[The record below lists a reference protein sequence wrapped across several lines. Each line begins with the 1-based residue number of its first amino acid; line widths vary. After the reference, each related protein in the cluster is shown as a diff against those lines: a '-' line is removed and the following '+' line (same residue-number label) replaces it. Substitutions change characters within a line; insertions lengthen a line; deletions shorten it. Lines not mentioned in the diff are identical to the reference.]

1 MVVRLRCLVCPMI
14 SSSGTPLRKAVVTK
28 PARRPC
34 GLTGS
39 ANVPFS
45 PARAARFNRIW
56 RTASGLSRAVSTPP
70 PRLTLRKTGPAVIS
84 AATSHACRAVTGQVS
99 SDRPRG
105 MAISAPSPSLSVLD
119 RSIRSFRP
127 SLVQVTSATSRPTS
141 SERRRAPAK
150 PIRNSARSRAPARSG
165 PHARLSFLISAI
177 VSAAARRGGVPCLRP
192 MPRRVGRIA
201 AMVSGSELYNV
212 ALTIQ
217 ETAKTRWR
225 AICADCAGGIDSLV
239 ELLQGRFSKGVMER
253 LCRQEGG
260 LFPRP
265 SDIRFTCS
273 CPDHA
278 SMCKHV
284 AAVLYGVGARLDRQP
299 ELLFRL
305 RAVDETELVAG
316 LDTALPLSK
325 TGPAAG
331 KVLDTDD
338 MSALFG
344 LDLAA
349 AEVPAAGKP
358 SDGSSA
364 ARARRAFVIA
374 RRNGFC
380 CQRGRSREA
389 YTKTGGGWDASRR
402 AGGGNASD
410 CNQEDSDQ
418 ACCFAAGAGGHR
430 GSPNQITCSEGGH
443 DRKGGIEAGCYEQD
457 CRSRR
462 RRSSSSRSCQD
473 PRIGRYAPPGEGGSR
488 CSPRGRG
495 DPCAR
500 TWEAAR
506 FQPQDGDSS
515 RTETKAGEMVV
526 IDADRPHLQ
535 TSWRQLTHNT

>member
-1 MVVRLRCLVCPMI
+1 RADRVEAGSIGRIAGRRRRDQSDGDDGRGADAAGC
-14 SSSGTPLRKAVVTK
+14 
-28 PARRPC
+28 ARPERRDA
-34 GLTGS
+34 GLKRVSRYYGGW
-39 ANVPFS
+39 APYVPV
-45 PARAARFNRIW
+45 A
-56 RTASGLSRAVSTPP
+56 
-70 PRLTLRKTGPAVIS
+70 
-84 AATSHACRAVTGQVS
+84 
-99 SDRPRG
+99 
-105 MAISAPSPSLSVLD
+105 
-119 RSIRSFRP
+119 
-127 SLVQVTSATSRPTS
+127 
-141 SERRRAPAK
+141 ERRRKAQRTMAKLQKASHPVAPVIISGRLIATTFWGRAWCDNLESYRDYDNRL
-150 PIRNSARSRAPARSG
+150 PRGRTYVRNGSVVDLQIAP
-165 PHARLSFLISAI
+165 
-177 VSAAARRGGVPCLRP
+177 
-192 MPRRVGRIA
+192 GRIA
-201 AMVSGSELYNV
+201 AKVSGSELYDV
-212 ALTIQ
+212 AITIQ

-305 RAVDETELVAG
+305 RAVDEAELVAG

-364 ARARRAFVIA
+364 ARA
-374 RRNGFC
+374 
-380 CQRGRSREA
+380 
-389 YTKTGGGWDASRR
+389 RR

-535 TSWRQLTHNT
+535 TSWRQLTHNTR

>member
-1 MVVRLRCLVCPMI
+1 YDNRL
-14 SSSGTPLRKAVVTK
+14 
-28 PARRPC
+28 
-34 GLTGS
+34 
-39 ANVPFS
+39 
-45 PARAARFNRIW
+45 
-56 RTASGLSRAVSTPP
+56 
-70 PRLTLRKTGPAVIS
+70 
-84 AATSHACRAVTGQVS
+84 
-99 SDRPRG
+99 PRG
-105 MAISAPSPSLSVLD
+105 RTYVRNGSVVDLQIAP
-119 RSIRSFRP
+119 
-127 SLVQVTSATSRPTS
+127 
-141 SERRRAPAK
+141 
-150 PIRNSARSRAPARSG
+150 
-165 PHARLSFLISAI
+165 
-177 VSAAARRGGVPCLRP
+177 
-192 MPRRVGRIA
+192 GRIA
-201 AMVSGSELYNV
+201 AKVSGSELYDV
-212 ALTIQ
+212 AITIQ

-364 ARARRAFVIA
+364 ARARRASSLPDETASAANAVAPVRATPKRAAAGTPAAGRLAATRATAAKKAPIKPVVSPPAPAVTEVA
-374 RRNGFC
+374 RAKSHAPNAAMTAR
-380 CQRGRSREA
+380 A
-389 YTKTGGGWDASRR
+389 ASRQIVADKTVGAADVAVPR
-402 AGGGNASD
+402 RDPVKTREPAGTHRRVK
-410 CNQEDSDQ
+410 
-418 ACCFAAGAGGHR
+418 AA
-430 GSPNQITCSEGGH
+430 PV
-443 DRKGGIEAGCYEQD
+443 
-457 CRSRR
+457 
-462 RRSSSSRSCQD
+462 
-473 PRIGRYAPPGEGGSR
+473 APAVVLEVPA
-488 CSPRGRG
+488 RGRG
-495 DPCAR
+495 R
-500 TWEAAR
+500 
-506 FQPQDGDSS
+506 
-515 RTETKAGEMVV
+515 
-526 IDADRPHLQ
+526 RPGSNHKTVTVREQ
-535 TSWRQLTHNT
+535 RQKP